1 MNRNNGSAFAWLIPV
16 GVIIALVA
24 IFGKMPSLVVTGG
37 IVMGA
42 LLVLVAVI
50 MFISLKTSNDE
61 AKQKTVDMNMDPA
74 DAAVLSQA
82 RKDLTGLRV
91 LNARIREPEIR
102 NASNEICGIM
112 EKVLAALKADP
123 ARIGDAQMFLQYYL
137 PTQKNILTKY
147 HQIAESGVAHDELKE
162 KVMAH
167 LADIKTATE
176 KQLANVYEDDMMDI
190 SAEMELMNMSI
201 KEDGL
206 F

>member
-1 MNRNNGSAFAWLIPV
+1 MKKNNGSVFGWLIPV
-16 GVIIALVA
+16 GVIIALIA
-24 IFGKMPSLVVTGG
+24 IFGKLPSLAVTGG

-42 LLVLVAVI
+42 LLILVAAI
-50 MFISLKTSNDE
+50 MFISLKTSNEE
-61 AKQKTVDMNMDPA
+61 AKQKAADMNMDPA
-74 DAAVLSQA
+74 DAAILSQA
-82 RKDLTGLRV
+82 RKELTGLRV

-112 EKVLAALKADP
+112 EKVLAALKAEP
-123 ARIGDAQMFLQYYL
+123 SRIGEAQMFLQYYL

-167 LADIKTATE
+167 LADIRTATE
-176 KQLANVYEDDMMDI
+176 KQLANVYENDMMDI
-190 SAEMELMNMSI
+190 SAEMELMNLSI

-206 F
+206 L

>member
-1 MNRNNGSAFAWLIPV
+1 MKKNNGSVFGWLIPV
-16 GVIIALVA
+16 GVIIALIA
-24 IFGKMPSLVVTGG
+24 IFGKLPSLAVTGG

-42 LLVLVAVI
+42 LLILVAAI
-50 MFISLKTSNDE
+50 MFISLKTSNEE
-61 AKQKTVDMNMDPA
+61 AKQKAADMNMDPA
-74 DAAVLSQA
+74 DAAILSQA
-82 RKDLTGLRV
+82 RKELTGLRV

-102 NASNEICGIM
+102 GASNEICGIM
-112 EKVLAALKADP
+112 EKVLAALKAEP
-123 ARIGDAQMFLQYYL
+123 SRIGEAQMFLQYYL

-176 KQLANVYEDDMMDI
+176 KQLANVYENDMMDI

>member
-1 MNRNNGSAFAWLIPV
+1 MKKNNGSVFGWLIPV
-16 GVIIALVA
+16 GVIIALIA
-24 IFGKMPSLVVTGG
+24 IFGKLPSLAVTGG

-42 LLVLVAVI
+42 LLILVAAI
-50 MFISLKTSNDE
+50 MFISLKTSNEE
-61 AKQKTVDMNMDPA
+61 AKQKAADMNMDPA
-74 DAAVLSQA
+74 DAAILSQA
-82 RKDLTGLRV
+82 RKELTGLRV

-112 EKVLAALKADP
+112 EKVLAALKAEP
-123 ARIGDAQMFLQYYL
+123 SRIGEAQMFLQYYL

-176 KQLANVYEDDMMDI
+176 KLLANVYENDMMDI